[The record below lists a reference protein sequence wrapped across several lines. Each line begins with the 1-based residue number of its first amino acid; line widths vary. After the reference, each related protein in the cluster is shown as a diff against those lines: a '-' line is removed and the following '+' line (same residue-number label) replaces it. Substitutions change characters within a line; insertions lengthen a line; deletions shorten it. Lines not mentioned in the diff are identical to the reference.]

1 VASLPALSGVE
12 VSGSRVNSFG
22 ERGQGTVEDTDGSK
36 WRYSWNVR
44 LQIDRDFEFRVV
56 TEQTNLKPIGG

>member
-1 VASLPALSGVE
+1 